1 MMQVINRM
9 NKNRMM
15 DQIEFMDQIN
25 HTNAIGHMWG
35 ILGGYNLPIV
45 NNKSLTFLDWFH
57 KNFWSCGYTTP
68 TIISN
73 IIIKPSF
80 ALPYLS
86 TLIRV
91 FTFHSLDI
99 EFSKSFPLMEMN
111 SPSKVHTII
120 CSTLVLVLQG
130 CYVKWWS
137 NASFTSECFRK
148 SEIQAER
155 FQGSWQSA
163 PVSLHRWVA
172 LSKFLCMVFATQ
184 VEQHMT
190 ETPLAGL
197 NILMKQLIHTVTQNS
212 QPLPWSSKDSS
223 KLPSR

>member
-15 DQIEFMDQIN
+15 DQIEFMDQID

-86 TLIRV
+86 TLIRAAMSNDEAMRASHLNV
-91 FTFHSLDI
+91 SENLRYKLKGFKDHD
-99 EFSKSFPLMEMN
+99 
-111 SPSKVHTII
+111 KV
-120 CSTLVLVLQG
+120 LL
-130 CYVKWWS
+130 Y
-137 NASFTSECFRK
+137 
-148 SEIQAER
+148 
-155 FQGSWQSA
+155 
-163 PVSLHRWVA
+163 
-172 LSKFLCMVFATQ
+172 LCTG
-184 VEQHMT
+184 E
-190 ETPLAGL
+190 
-197 NILMKQLIHTVTQNS
+197 
-212 QPLPWSSKDSS
+212 
-223 KLPSR
+223 